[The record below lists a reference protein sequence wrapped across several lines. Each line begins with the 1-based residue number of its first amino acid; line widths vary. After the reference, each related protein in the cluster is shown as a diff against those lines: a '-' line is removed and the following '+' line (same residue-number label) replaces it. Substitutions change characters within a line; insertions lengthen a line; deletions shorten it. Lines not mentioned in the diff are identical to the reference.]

1 MKLCCLNRTKCTIE
15 CEYAIVSEPRSGI
28 ALSVSFDIGTNA
40 DAGKDSQSA
49 VGYVELYDLNE
60 EMASQR
66 LSDVHLVSDEI
77 ESRTQHNSHM
87 CHCCNLHSE

>member
-49 VGYVELYDLNE
+49 FGYVELYGLMKRWRVKDCL
-60 EMASQR
+60 MYTWCPMR
-66 LSDVHLVSDEI
+66 
-77 ESRTQHNSHM
+77 
-87 CHCCNLHSE
+87 